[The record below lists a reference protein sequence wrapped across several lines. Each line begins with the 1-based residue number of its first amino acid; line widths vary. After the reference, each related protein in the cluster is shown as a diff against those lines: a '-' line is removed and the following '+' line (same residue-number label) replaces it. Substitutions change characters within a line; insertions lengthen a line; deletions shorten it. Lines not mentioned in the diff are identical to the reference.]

1 MIRIGFLVLALSVIL
16 GAFGAHSLENYLQ
29 PEQLKVWNTAVQYQV
44 YHALGILILA
54 LFSDKAFIKKER
66 IRYAQIFLLIGIVL
80 FSGSLYFLS
89 TKSMMSINLS
99 WLGPVTPLGGVCFI
113 AGWILAVFSIQGSGK
128 ESKKTDAQ

>member
-1 MIRIGFLVLALSVIL
+1 MIRIGFILLALSVVL

-54 LFSDKAFIKKER
+54 LFSEKAFLRKER
-66 IRYAQIFLLIGIVL
+66 IRYAQIFLLVGIVL

-89 TKSMMSINLS
+89 TRSMTGINLS
-99 WLGPVTPLGGVCFI
+99 WLGPVTPIGGVCFI
-113 AGWILAVFSIQGSGK
+113 VGWLMAAFSVS
-128 ESKKTDAQ
+128 SKK